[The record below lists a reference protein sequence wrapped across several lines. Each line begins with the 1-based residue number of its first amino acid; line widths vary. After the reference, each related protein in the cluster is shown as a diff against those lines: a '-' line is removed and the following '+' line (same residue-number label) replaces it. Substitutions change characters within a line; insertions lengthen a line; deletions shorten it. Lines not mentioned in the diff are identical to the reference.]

1 MIVGLDIGRQ
11 VIKAVAVEKTKA
23 GFKLLNIGERL
34 VPESNKAF
42 DPDSITQ
49 PIWVIAIREVLRD
62 MKLNPRRI
70 RNLVSG
76 LNGSKVSIK
85 QITTMEMSSDELV
98 SAMTFEAR
106 KHIPM
111 DGSEAVIDFQ
121 ILGPNKKEVD
131 KIDVGLVACTQ
142 KVINSHLDLLKD
154 AGLKPGIVDTDP
166 LAVINAYITKHDLPD
181 EGVVVLVDIGSLS
194 TSLIVRGRMDELFI
208 RDIPI
213 GGHHFVKW
221 LSKSLSQ
228 DYPQA
233 EESLAR
239 SGISAHLEGKS
250 ETESAHSIAVADR
263 TIYDNLVEDIR
274 RSLRY
279 YAKTTGQSFFQ
290 KIILSGGGAL
300 TPGLAEFIQE
310 KLNVETT
317 LFDPLEILDGVEKF
331 EVPNRAQYAVATG
344 LAIRGGIE
352 E

>member
-11 VIKAVAVEKTKA
+11 VVKAVVVEKTKA
-23 GFKLLNIGERL
+23 GFKLLNIAERL
-34 VPESNKAF
+34 VPEPNKAF
-42 DPDSITQ
+42 DPESIT
-49 PIWVIAIREVLRD
+49 PPVWVIAIREVFRD
-62 MKLNPRRI
+62 MKLNPKRVKK
-70 RNLVSG
+70 LVSG

-85 QITTMEMSSDELV
+85 QITTMEMSSDELI

-131 KIDVGLVACTQ
+131 KIDIGLVACTQ
-142 KVINSHLDLLKD
+142 KVINSHLNLLKES
-154 AGLKPGIVDTDP
+154 GLKPGIVDTDP
-166 LAVINAYITKHDLPD
+166 IAVSNTYLNKHDLPE
-181 EGVVVLVDIGSLS
+181 EGVIVLVDIGSLS
-194 TSLIVRGRMDELFI
+194 TSLIVRGRTDELFI

-221 LSKSLSQ
+221 LSKAISQ
-228 DYPQA
+228 EYPAA
-233 EESLAR
+233 EETLAK
-239 SGISAHLEGKS
+239 SGIAAHQSGKPVDDTS
-250 ETESAHSIAVADR
+250 PIAVADR
-263 TIYDNLVEDIR
+263 TIFDNLVEDLR

-290 KIILSGGGAL
+290 KIYLSGGGAL
-300 TPGLAEFIQE
+300 TPGLVEFIQE

-317 LFDPLEILDGVEKF
+317 VLDPLVILDGIEKY
-331 EVPNRAQYAVATG
+331 EIPNRTQYAVAVG

>member
-11 VIKAVAVEKTKA
+11 VVKAVVVEKTKT

-34 VPESNKAF
+34 VPEPNKAF
-42 DPDSITQ
+42 DPDSITA
-49 PIWVIAIREVLRD
+49 PSWVIAVREVLRD
-62 MKLNPRRI
+62 LKLNPKRVKK
-70 RNLVSG
+70 LVTG

-85 QITTMEMSSDELV
+85 QITTMEMASDELI

-131 KIDVGLVACTQ
+131 KIDISLVACTQ

-166 LAVINAYITKHDLPD
+166 VAVSNTYINKHDLPE

-194 TSLIVRGRMDELFI
+194 TSLIVRGRTDELFI

-221 LSKSLSQ
+221 LSKTLSQ
-228 DYPQA
+228 DYPVA
-233 EESLAR
+233 EETLAKY
-239 SGISAHLEGKS
+239 GVSAHLAEKA
-250 ETESAHSIAVADR
+250 ETNSSAIAVADR
-263 TIYDNLVEDIR
+263 TIFDNLVEDLR

-290 KIILSGGGAL
+290 KIFLSGGGAL
-300 TPGLAEFIQE
+300 TPGLAEFVQE

-317 LFDPLEILDGVEKF
+317 ILDPLAILDGVEKY
-331 EVPNRAQYAVATG
+331 EIPNRTQYTVAVG